1 MLHPLILSTC
11 GQQQPENHPCCSS
24 RLVRVYRAPGMG
36 VRAALVPTE
45 AHGLHTNCRKLW
57 AGGQSTVKT
66 MQLSVWGKLAKEVQQ
81 LCQALPAHQNSPG
94 EKGSRA
100 ERSQEVSIS
109 SWGVLLG
116 SPPGERRANL
126 QVTSKSWCSWL
137 PPAVHVFSKLS
148 SSSYKAHRDIHTG
161 LAK

>member
-1 MLHPLILSTC
+1 MARLHPRILSTC
-11 GQQQPENHPCCSS
+11 GQQQPENHPSCSS
-24 RLVRVYRAPGMG
+24 RLMRVYGAPGMG

-45 AHGLHTNCRKLW
+45 AHGLHTNCRVLW

-100 ERSQEVSIS
+100 ERISQEVFPR
-109 SWGVLLG
+109 VLLG
-116 SPPGERRANL
+116 SEE
-126 QVTSKSWCSWL
+126 QTCKVTSKSWSSWL

-148 SSSYKAHRDIHTG
+148 SSSYKAYGDIHTG